1 MSQTKDKAS
10 CGCFNIAAVE
20 YVKGN
25 LLAGEEVELLAE
37 TFKVLSDQTRISIL
51 DALAQNE
58 LCVHDLSYVIDKSVS
73 AVSHQLRLLRN
84 ARLVKSRRQ
93 GKNIFYSLDDDHVVT
108 LWQQTLEHIR
118 HN

>member
-1 MSQTKDKAS
+1 MCPTKDKVG
-10 CGCFNIAAVE
+10 CGCFNTSAVE
-20 YVKGN
+20 YVKDN
-25 LLAGEEVELLAE
+25 LLAKEEIDLLAE
-37 TFKVLSDQTRISIL
+37 TFKVLGDQTRISIL

-93 GKNIFYSLDDDHVVT
+93 GKNIFYSLDDEHVVT